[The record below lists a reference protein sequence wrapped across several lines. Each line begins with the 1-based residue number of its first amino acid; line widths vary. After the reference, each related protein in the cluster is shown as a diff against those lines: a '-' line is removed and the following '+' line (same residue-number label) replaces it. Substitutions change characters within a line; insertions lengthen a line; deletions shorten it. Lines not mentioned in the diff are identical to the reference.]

1 MPPKPT
7 KQQSG
12 RDKSD
17 SPVSMSENTAANAND
32 MKALAD
38 AVTAVQTSINS
49 FREESRAS
57 IASLHSVLS
66 VYGQRITDVEDGMK
80 EFNKRLS
87 SVETSQISLAKEN
100 DALKEKVAYLLHQ
113 TKLHQTAEYTYCGD
127 TRRRGGPTTI
137 RVYNWAAY

>member
-17 SPVSMSENTAANAND
+17 SPVSMSENTAADANN

-66 VYGQRITDVEDGMK
+66 VYGQ
-80 EFNKRLS
+80 
-87 SVETSQISLAKEN
+87 
-100 DALKEKVAYLLHQ
+100 
-113 TKLHQTAEYTYCGD
+113 
-127 TRRRGGPTTI
+127 
-137 RVYNWAAY
+137 